1 MKELIINKS
10 LLNIFKT
17 HKGTWTFDEWGGAE
31 DIVLGALNHTHL
43 LQKIKVDRIITD
55 YYVTDT
61 AMLIPPKQFYAIPDD
76 YRPYIIS
83 HNLAP
88 FSYIISGAPHS
99 RYNLTKKIESLI
111 QPELEIYLYGNKNL
125 QTLHDLKPYFDE
137 YAVGF
142 KDGFNDFIADCI
154 EPYLLKLENDNRL
167 EFANRVFKF
176 ITNDLSEK
184 PRATSKTGFYFGTDG
199 NHAEIINIYQDGL
212 LEGYLYRAWGII
224 FSENELFLP
233 IFKKYRD
240 DTEKTKVLEKDVI
253 LKMDNNL
260 IPRLKIEYVYDFFSV
275 LTKPNTN
282 GDPYLSEQKLLTFIE
297 STFVN
302 DDPIQQSFDVSLNK
316 EKKNIRTVFK
326 RFQDNCSEYEK
337 NQKHLK
343 QKYFDIMYKGFKGFS
358 KVQDYKRW
366 CETNPDI
373 KTIGKASKV
382 HN

>member
-10 LLNIFKT
+10 LLNILKT

-31 DIVLGALNHTHL
+31 DIVFGALNHTHL
-43 LQKIKVDRIITD
+43 LQKIKVDMIITD
-55 YYVTDT
+55 YYVTDKAVLT
-61 AMLIPPKQFYAIPDD
+61 SSKQFYAISND
-76 YRPYIIS
+76 YRPNIFS

-88 FSYIISGAPHS
+88 FPYIISAAPHS
-99 RYNLTKKIESLI
+99 RYNLIKKIESLI

-154 EPYLLKLENDNRL
+154 EPYLLKLENDNRV
-167 EFANRVFKF
+167 EFANRVFKY
-176 ITNDLSEK
+176 ITNGLSEE
-184 PRATSKTGFYFGTDG
+184 PRATSKTGFYFSNDDKGG
-199 NHAEIINIYQDGL
+199 EIVNIYQDGL
-212 LEGYLYRAWGII
+212 LEGYLYRAWSII

-240 DTEKTKVLEKDVI
+240 DTEKTKFLEKDVI

-260 IPRLKIEYVYDFFSV
+260 IPEVSLTYVYEFFSV
-275 LTKPNTN
+275 LTKPNKK
-282 GDPYLSEQKLLTFIE
+282 GDPYLSEQNLLTFIK

-302 DDPIQQSFDVSLNK
+302 KDPIQQSFDVSLNK

-326 RFQDNCSEYEK
+326 RFQDNCYQYEK

-343 QKYFDIMYKGFKGFS
+343 QKYFDIMFKGFEGFS
-358 KVQDYKRW
+358 KKSDYNKW
-366 CETNPDI
+366 HVTSNII
-373 KTIGKASKV
+373 KTIDKPNIKV
-382 HN
+382 